1 MVKQYPGTLHAHTD
15 FSNLR
20 LRDSINKVPTL
31 INKAI
36 ELGHTCVAI
45 TDHETISSFV
55 QVEGYAEKVK
65 DKKEFLSKNFI

>member
-55 QVEGYAEKVK
+55 QVEEYAEKVK
-65 DKKEFLSKNFI
+65 DKIKVIRGN